1 MSQCCAPTCVHVGG
15 KGHSACTITS
25 AISTIMAL
33 LVGLAF
39 LIPCVYG
46 CATECTDA
54 FVVRYCPYLPWF
66 ALGSSLLSSSLCQSC
81 HTHVPRPK
89 ALCVLCHPPTQH
101 IYHVPTAC
109 MSGQGSIGATQLLVC
124 SHCVSAG
131 CGGGAV
137 CPHCRLLRK
146 GPCGSRELGGPR
158 YCHGAS
164 SADDGHSPSWNDDRA
179 GVAAYPPADWP
190 AIQYRR
196 ATRPGAFFSCPVPLS
211 PIV

>member
-46 CATECTDA
+46 CATECKDA

-81 HTHVPRPK
+81 HTHVPR
-89 ALCVLCHPPTQH
+89 A
-101 IYHVPTAC
+101 
-109 MSGQGSIGATQLLVC
+109 SQGIV
-124 SHCVSAG
+124 
-131 CGGGAV
+131 
-137 CPHCRLLRK
+137 
-146 GPCGSRELGGPR
+146 
-158 YCHGAS
+158 
-164 SADDGHSPSWNDDRA
+164 
-179 GVAAYPPADWP
+179 
-190 AIQYRR
+190 
-196 ATRPGAFFSCPVPLS
+196 CPVPPTNATYLPCADCLHVWTGIDRGHTTTGLFS
-211 PIV
+211 LCFRWVRRRCCVSSLPLAAQRTVRQPRTRGSQVLPWR